1 MATAIGQQGSVFQQL
16 IAHRQN
22 LTRSQAEMVRAA
34 PQEQQE
40 FLTAQFRLQNE
51 TEGTN
56 TITRLLKEDSRENIL
71 NNL

>member
-1 MATAIGQQGSVFQQL
+1 MATPVGQQGKVFEQL

-22 LTRSQAEMVRAA
+22 LSARQAEMVRAA

-40 FLTAQFRLQNE
+40 FLTAQFKLQNE
-51 TEGTN
+51 TEGTS